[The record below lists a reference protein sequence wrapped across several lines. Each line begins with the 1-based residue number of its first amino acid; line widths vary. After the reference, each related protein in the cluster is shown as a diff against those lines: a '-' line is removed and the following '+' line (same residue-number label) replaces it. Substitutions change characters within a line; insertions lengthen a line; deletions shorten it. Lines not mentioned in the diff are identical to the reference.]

1 MNLFRSLANFIS
13 HKRGFCRTRLRD
25 RRHLPRT
32 DGDLSSDNP
41 SSVGTVVVTAE
52 EPIDTIVPN
61 DFCLLDYSPSIE
73 LMKDLEIIRDIE
85 QRPLVSNLKP
95 STSSKK
101 SLENV
106 VRDLKAK
113 TDSSFDAE
121 YYKSKEIRLESMRY
135 TSQGVFQVQ

>member
-1 MNLFRSLANFIS
+1 
-13 HKRGFCRTRLRD
+13 
-25 RRHLPRT
+25 
-32 DGDLSSDNP
+32 
-41 SSVGTVVVTAE
+41 
-52 EPIDTIVPN
+52 
-61 DFCLLDYSPSIE
+61 
-73 LMKDLEIIRDIE
+73 MKDLEIIRDIE